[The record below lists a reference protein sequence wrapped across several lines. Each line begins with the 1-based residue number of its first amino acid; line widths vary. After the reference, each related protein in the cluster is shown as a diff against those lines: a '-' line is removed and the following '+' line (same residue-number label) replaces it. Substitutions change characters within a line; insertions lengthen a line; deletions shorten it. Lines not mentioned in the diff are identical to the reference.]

1 MVNNKRDSLYQA
13 GFSVV
18 ELMVAMIIGLLT
30 TLVIMQVFS
39 AFEGQKRSTSGSAD
53 AQTNGSIAMMMIQRS
68 VQKAGYGLPLPNTNM
83 AQNVLRCNAFADFD
97 IDGNAATDDTT
108 NIFPLVIQNGVG
120 ANGSDSI
127 RVRYSTN
134 AMGATPVDIISA
146 ADPTGVGIQVQ
157 SNIGCNIDNNTEND
171 DIALIQNINTCDMV
185 TIDNAVSAGATHR
198 LILDRLPASNAVL
211 VNGATIACMGNWR
224 DYVFTVANNELQQ
237 DGQPIVSEVVSLQAQ
252 YGVSAAAGN
261 NIVNEWVDADGI
273 WLNPGLN
280 MRNRIKAIRV
290 AVVLRN
296 GLRERDNV
304 TPTPPVIWTDNS
316 ANTTPIDVSGLPNW
330 QQYRYRTFSTVIPLR
345 NIMWSRGA
353 VQ

>member
-157 SNIGCNIDNNTEND
+157 
-171 DIALIQNINTCDMV
+171 NTCDMV